1 MPSSVSALP
10 FDARFCFL
18 PALVITVT
26 TRMWSKIRSLRKNP
40 NACLSLLVRFRFCD
54 GVEILAWIECLRA
67 ALIEGTTSESIQ
79 LDSPFAS
86 LGDNWFSPSSSS
98 WFFFADSAFE
108 LTSEW

>member
-18 PALVITVT
+18 PALVITAT